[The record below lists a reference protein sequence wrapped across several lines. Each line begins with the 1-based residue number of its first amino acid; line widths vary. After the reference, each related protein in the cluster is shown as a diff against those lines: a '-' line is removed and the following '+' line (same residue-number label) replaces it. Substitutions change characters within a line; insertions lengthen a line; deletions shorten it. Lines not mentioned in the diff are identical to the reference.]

1 MPRNAEQKIKLL
13 VLYNLLQRF
22 TDEEHPMTTL
32 EIVEELNK
40 NGITETRQ
48 TVYEDIEVLNQ
59 FGYEVICVKG
69 RNNRYFVGDR
79 TFERPEIQIM
89 LNAIGA
95 AKFLTDKK
103 TSLLTEKVA
112 ELLRTTQAEQI
123 KGILPVEN
131 NKNGND
137 YIYYNID
144 AITSAIL
151 EKKKLSFLYFDY
163 GCHGERLY
171 RKDKKRYVVNPLGNE
186 CKRYELEPF
195 SFKYIDLRPIIRKE
209 TKEPVSSLGVEY
221 MKWCNA
227 LPCNSHR
234 SDADAANTLAI
245 ARALCRKKGC
255 SFASL
260 IAEYSNYI
268 GETHDY
274 IMGNKTQGK
283 RDQRIKR
290 SESYRELS
298 EDKEDWLLKGSKNF
312 VMFIRFLDYVK
323 VSEEAPQVFANKK
336 ISISLN
342 FEMYNFKNMLKLVQ
356 LITNAGGEYH
366 KKASESDIFVNYDL
380 LLEDGTVRTCSKSE
394 YVKQAIAEG
403 ASITEISFDDLLSQ
417 LGISQASLKL
427 MPDIDIGYLDDKKYS
442 RK

>member
-1 MPRNAEQKIKLL
+1 MKYLFFDIECANCFEHTGKIYSFGYSLVSEDLEDVLETQDYVMNPDAEFDWYVLKNILAYPKKTIVLQPKFPSFYNRIQKLL
-13 VLYNLLQRF
+13 SGNIVAVGFEVTSDVSYLL
-22 TDEEHPMTTL
+22 D
-32 EIVEELNK
+32 
-40 NGITETRQ
+40 
-48 TVYEDIEVLNQ
+48 
-59 FGYEVICVKG
+59 
-69 RNNRYFVGDR
+69 
-79 TFERPEIQIM
+79 
-89 LNAIGA
+89 
-95 AKFLTDKK
+95 
-103 TSLLTEKVA
+103 
-112 ELLRTTQAEQI
+112 
-123 KGILPVEN
+123 
-131 NKNGND
+131 
-137 YIYYNID
+137 
-144 AITSAIL
+144 
-151 EKKKLSFLYFDY
+151 
-163 GCHGERLY
+163 
-171 RKDKKRYVVNPLGNE
+171 E